1 MELDIQVI
9 QTQHPKQ
16 KPEDESSLG
25 FGRLFTDHMF
35 LVEYTEGR
43 GWHDARIQPYGPLSI
58 DPASPVLHYSQEIFE
73 GLKVYRRA
81 DGGLQMFRPMENANR
96 MNQSADR
103 MCMPPLDPEFQVRA
117 MKTLVELER
126 DWVPHSEGTSLY
138 LRPAMIADG
147 AELGVHPARHFLYYI
162 ICSPSGSYYKNG
174 MAPVRIYIEDRYVRA
189 VKGGTGA
196 AKTGGN
202 YAASLKATFEA
213 QSRGFEQVLWL
224 DGRENKY
231 VEEVGAMNMM
241 FVLDGKIVT
250 AQLEGNILPGITRK
264 SVLQL
269 ARDKGI
275 ATEERRISVAEL
287 FEAYEQ
293 GRLTEAFGTG
303 TAAVISPV
311 GVLNYRGNVQTIN
324 NNEIGELSLKLYT
337 YLTDLQ
343 WGRIPDTHG
352 WIVPVC

>member
-275 ATEERRISVAEL
+275 AHR
-287 FEAYEQ
+287 
-293 GRLTEAFGTG
+293 G
-303 TAAVISPV
+303 TAHQRGRAV
-311 GVLNYRGNVQTIN
+311 
-324 NNEIGELSLKLYT
+324 
-337 YLTDLQ
+337 
-343 WGRIPDTHG
+343 
-352 WIVPVC
+352 